1 MTNAISE
8 QFRNLVSN
16 GSGLASIVMTSGQ
29 CRAIGA
35 GRFLSVFDKIKHP
48 RLRQTSPRQSDL
60 PVLPS
65 MLTATPMLIQSGS
78 PAAMAREHTPAF
90 EQAVEGLSQQAGFS
104 VRPVT
109 AAYGKD

>member
-1 MTNAISE
+1 
-8 QFRNLVSN
+8 
-16 GSGLASIVMTSGQ
+16 
-29 CRAIGA
+29 
-35 GRFLSVFDKIKHP
+35 
-48 RLRQTSPRQSDL
+48 
-60 PVLPS
+60 